1 MRLRFHPSLSSLGAG
16 LAGILTLLLFG
27 CGGNVMAPDAIVEDP
42 SADAFLTRVAKEC
55 GDKSVGNNQLDWLI
69 NESDD
74 AYFVDATSKLYFG
87 TVSPEQ
93 YRSDINGF
101 YPTGANDAAL
111 DCILSLKDG
120 GE

>member
-1 MRLRFHPSLSSLGAG
+1 MSDTASTRSFRSATPIGAV
-16 LAGILTLLLFG
+16 ILLLSG
-27 CGGNVMAPDAIVEDP
+27 CGGNVMAPDPIVED
-42 SADAFLTRVAKEC
+42 AGANAFLTRVANEC
-55 GDKSVGNNQLDWLI
+55 GNKSVGNNQLDWLI

-74 AYFVDATSKLYFG
+74 AYFVDETTKLYFG

-111 DCILSLKDG
+111 DCIFSQRDADQ
-120 GE
+120 